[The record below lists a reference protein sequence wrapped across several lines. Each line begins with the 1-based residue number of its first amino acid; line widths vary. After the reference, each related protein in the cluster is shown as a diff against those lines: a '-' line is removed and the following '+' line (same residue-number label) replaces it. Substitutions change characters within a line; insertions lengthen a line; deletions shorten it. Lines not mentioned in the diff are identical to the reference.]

1 MKPQLNGQNGMMMQ
15 EIKFLR
21 QQVADLK
28 KAVPGEREATQGPIV
43 EVKPDVKTRMLLL
56 ELLVA
61 AENYFGPEQGQSRPK
76 PSKELRAAMEAADKA
91 VRKVQK
97 PVRQA
102 APAAPEASA
111 Q

>member
-28 KAVPGEREATQGPIV
+28 KAPVAATTQGPVV

-97 PVRQA
+97 PVRQV
-102 APAAPEASA
+102 APETSA

>member
-28 KAVPGEREATQGPIV
+28 KAVPVAAATQGPIV

>member
-28 KAVPGEREATQGPIV
+28 KAPVAAATQGPVV

-97 PVRQA
+97 PVRQV
-102 APAAPEASA
+102 APETSA